1 MEAANWKTGGN
12 VTTENLSSPSH
23 QVSST
28 PCALA
33 SVLVAPAFKSLRH
46 EHPKFLLAKALFGLP
61 ADSSFTI
68 YSQATGQY
76 QTHTPCLST
85 VTFPDLSEIAQL
97 GTKAPSTRKP
107 SQTT

>member
-1 MEAANWKTGGN
+1 MEASDWKRGGN

-46 EHPKFLLAKALFGLP
+46 GHPKFLLAKALFGLP

-68 YSQATGQY
+68 YSWATGQD
-76 QTHTPCLST
+76 QTHTLASVLLPFL
-85 VTFPDLSEIAQL
+85 TFQ
-97 GTKAPSTRKP
+97 K
-107 SQTT
+107 